1 MPLVRIDMLEGRSAQ
16 EKAQIADCA
25 HRAIVET
32 LGVPE
37 RDRFQ
42 IVTEH
47 ARESLHF
54 DRGYLDIERSDA
66 FVVVGLTLASGRSA
80 EVKQAFYARLCE
92 LLVQTV
98 GLREQDLAVCLVE
111 NEREDWSFGN
121 GQASYLTISKD
132 RWR

>member
-16 EKAQIADCA
+16 EKEKIADCT
-25 HRAIVET
+25 HRAMVET

-47 ARESLHF
+47 ARDAFFF
-54 DRGYLDIERSDA
+54 DRSYLDIERSDA
-66 FVVVGLTLASGRSA
+66 FVLVGLTLAAGRSA
-80 EVKQAFYARLCE
+80 EVKQGFYRRLCD
-92 LLVQTV
+92 LLVAEA

-111 NEREDWSFGN
+111 NAREDWSFGN
-121 GQASYLTISKD
+121 GQASYLTLPKD

>member
-1 MPLVRIDMLEGRSAQ
+1 VPLVRIDMLEGRSAQ
-16 EKAQIADCA
+16 EREQIADCT
-25 HRAIVET
+25 HRAMVET

-47 ARESLHF
+47 TPGSLHF

-66 FVVVGLTLASGRSA
+66 FVLVGLTLASGRSA
-80 EVKQAFYARLCE
+80 QVKQAFYARLCE
-92 LLVQTV
+92 LLVQAV
-98 GLREQDLAVCLVE
+98 GLRPQDLAVCLVE

-121 GQASYLTISKD
+121 GEASYLTIPKD

>member
-1 MPLVRIDMLEGRSAQ
+1 VPLVRIDMLEGRSAQ
-16 EKAQIADCA
+16 EKAQIADCT
-25 HRAIVET
+25 HRAMVEA

-47 ARESLHF
+47 DRESFHF
-54 DRGYLDIERSDA
+54 DRGYLDIERTDA
-66 FVVVGLTLASGRSA
+66 FVLIGLTLAAGRSA
-80 EVKQAFYARLCE
+80 EVKQSFYARLCE

-121 GQASYLTISKD
+121 GRASYLTIPKD